1 MKKRSGLYP
10 RVGVD
15 AAGSG
20 VVSQAG
26 GVTLVETLRV
36 SGLDAALSRALAP
49 WRKPTATHDPAKVVC
64 DLALTLA
71 VGGDCLADVAVLRAE
86 PASMGQWPRI
96 RRCRARSTRWPATP
110 LVSWRR
116 STPPAPGHARTCGG
130 WPASMP
136 RTPVPTPT
144 GRWWSRRDAGHGA
157 LGEGAG
163 RADVQARVRVPPVVG
178 VR

>member
-1 MKKRSGLYP
+1 VKKRSGLYP

-71 VGGDCLADVAVLRAE
+71 VGGDCLADVAVVRAE
-86 PASMGQWPRI
+86 PGVYGRVAWDPTLSRTVDVLAGDAPRAL
-96 RRCRARSTRWPATP
+96 ARSI
-110 LVSWRR
+110 SWRSSR
-116 STPPAPGHARTCGG
+116 LTFSAISPTNPRPTAPRRREER
-130 WPASMP
+130 PDRPNSASNA
-136 RTPVPTPT
+136 
-144 GRWWSRRDAGHGA
+144 WSRQSL
-157 LGEGAG
+157 LGN
-163 RADVQARVRVPPVVG
+163 Q
-178 VR
+178 